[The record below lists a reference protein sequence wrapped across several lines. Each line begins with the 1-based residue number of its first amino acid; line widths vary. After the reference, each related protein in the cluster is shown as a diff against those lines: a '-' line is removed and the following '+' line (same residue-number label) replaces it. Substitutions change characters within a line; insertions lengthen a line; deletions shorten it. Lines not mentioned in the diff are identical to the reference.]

1 VFTADDGAV
10 PTVDKCVNPLDAKL
24 ESVTF
29 TPLVVNKVLK
39 RLMPSTSAGPDGLPN
54 VFF

>member
-1 VFTADDGAV
+1 VFTVDDGTI
-10 PTVDKCVNPLDAKL
+10 PTVDKCVNPLDAKR

-29 TPLVVNKVLK
+29 TPMIVNKVLEK
-39 RLMPSTSAGPDGLPN
+39 FKPSTSAGPDGLPN